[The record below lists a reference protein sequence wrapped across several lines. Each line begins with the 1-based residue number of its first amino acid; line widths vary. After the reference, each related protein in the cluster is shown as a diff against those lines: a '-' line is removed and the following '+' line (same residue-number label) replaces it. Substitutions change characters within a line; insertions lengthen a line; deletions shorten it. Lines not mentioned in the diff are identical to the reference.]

1 MSEDGKSD
9 DMMQASG
16 ASSLDVSRV
25 AHYQKWKDASRYSN
39 MPRKVNAQPEGAA
52 TVSENLSASANW
64 RHLVWALLC
73 DYDIS

>member
-39 MPRKVNAQPEGAA
+39 MPRKVNAQPEGCGYGFRKSVGFCELA
-52 TVSENLSASANW
+52 TPCLGIVMRL
-64 RHLVWALLC
+64 
-73 DYDIS
+73 